1 MEKTIKVYR
10 HQTSVKNEEGEK
22 VISEEG
28 MRKAHDEGL
37 NDYNFRQDNPFLKGY
52 HSNAQRTL
60 QALEAYYGGAQCID
74 AGIGMLTFKGFHHAA
89 ALDEIVTPDSI
100 KSMRKELGDN
110 ESCRIRIATYSG
122 DNSSEPEEIQKYYR
136 DLKEKGRS
144 IADLV
149 IKEIE
154 IGKDIEKDEANI
166 VVCYGHEPII
176 SVSFI
181 ELMKYG
187 RDQDI
192 GDAAE
197 FFREHAGFD
206 QYFFPEGEGYK
217 VELVDGD
224 IAVVTKAGRF
234 ELEL

>member
-10 HQTSVKNEEGEK
+10 HQKSVKNETGEK

-28 MRKAHDEGL
+28 RRKSSREGW
-37 NDYNFRQDNPFLKGY
+37 NDYNFRTDNPFLKGY
-52 HSNAQRTL
+52 HSSALRTL
-60 QALEAYYGGAQCID
+60 QALESYYGGAQCMD
-74 AGIGMLTFKGFHHAA
+74 AGVGMLTFKGFYHYA
-89 ALDEIVTPDSI
+89 ALDEIVTPSSI
-100 KSMRKELGDN
+100 KAMRKELGDD
-110 ESCRIRIATYSG
+110 ESCRIRLAKYGG
-122 DNSSEPEEIQKYYR
+122 DNSSEPEEIQDYYR
-136 DLKEKGRS
+136 NLQEKGRS

-154 IGKDIEKDEANI
+154 DGKGIEKDQANI

-187 RDQDI
+187 HDQDI
-192 GDAAE
+192 KDAAE
-197 FFREHAGFD
+197 FFRENAGIE

-217 VELVDGD
+217 VELVDGVAE
-224 IAVVTKAGRF
+224 IVTEAGRF